1 MAQTGDFETQRR
13 CMAGLMDIKAHAVKT
28 YLSAAVRP
36 QFAGL
41 SVSTQPLH
49 NVTAVGAGPKYV
61 KGKPT
66 GTQAV
71 RFYVERK
78 VPESLIPG
86 EHILPKEIGGVATD
100 VIQMG
105 RFHLCAAFPAP
116 VTGRF
121 RPVQPG
127 CSCSFQLPPPDQGVL
142 TASTIGAIVQ
152 AEGKNFILSNN
163 HALANSNALPAGT
176 PIFHPGL
183 LDQPDLNTDQ
193 IAVLT
198 RFVPITAGTN
208 NLVDCAIAELLDQV
222 PVISDILPTVGR
234 LSSATPI
241 PAKEGMIVMKAGRT
255 TSATA
260 GTVIETHGT
269 VPVLYPFGS
278 ATFDEQIFVQD
289 GDVPFSDG
297 GDSGALV
304 VDQASRAGT
313 GLLFAKT
320 GDGFTACNPLSA
332 VLAALGVT
340 LVV

>member
-1 MAQTGDFETQRR
+1 
-13 CMAGLMDIKAHAVKT
+13 MAGLMDARAHAVKT
-28 YLSAAVRP
+28 YLATEARP

-41 SVSTQPLH
+41 SVSTQPRH
-49 NVTAVGAGPKYV
+49 NVTAVGAGRKYV
-61 KGKPT
+61 NGKAT
-66 GTQAV
+66 SAQAV

-78 VPESLIPG
+78 LPESLIPS
-86 EHILPKEIGGVATD
+86 EHVLPKEIDGVPTD

-105 RFHLCAAFPAP
+105 RFHLCAALPPP

-152 AEGKNFILSNN
+152 AGGKTFILSNN
-163 HALANSNALPAGT
+163 HALANSNAAPAGT

-183 LDQPDLNTDQ
+183 LDQPDLATDQ

-198 RFVPITAGTN
+198 SFVPITADADN
-208 NLVDCAIAELLDQV
+208 VVDCAIAELLDGV
-222 PVISDILPTVGR
+222 PFTPEILPDVGR

-241 PAKEGMIVMKAGRT
+241 AATEGMTVVKAGRT
-255 TSATA
+255 TSATV
-260 GTVIETHGT
+260 GTVVEVNGI

-278 ATFDEQIFVQD
+278 ATFDAQIFVQD
-289 GDVPFSDG
+289 GDEPFSDG

-304 VDQASRAGT
+304 VDQASKAGT

-320 GDGFTACNPLSA
+320 SDGFTACNPLSA
-332 VLAALGVT
+332 VLTALGVT
-340 LVV
+340 LVI

>member
-1 MAQTGDFETQRR
+1 MG
-13 CMAGLMDIKAHAVKT
+13 GLMDAKAHAVQT
-28 YLSAAVRP
+28 YLATEAAAE
-36 QFAGL
+36 FAGL
-41 SVSTQPLH
+41 SVSTQPRH
-49 NVTAVGAGPKYV
+49 NVTAVGAGRKYV
-61 KGKPT
+61 DGKPT
-66 GTQAV
+66 DTPAV
-71 RFYVERK
+71 RFYVEHK
-78 VPESLIPG
+78 LPESLIPS
-86 EHILPKEIGGVATD
+86 EHVLPKEITGVRTD

-105 RFHLCAAFPAP
+105 RFRLCAALPPP

-152 AEGKNFILSNN
+152 KDGKMFILSNN

-183 LDQPDLNTDQ
+183 LDQPDLTTDQ

-198 RFVPITAGTN
+198 GFFPIKTDAN
-208 NLVDCAIAELLDQV
+208 NVVDCAIAELLDAV
-222 PVISDILPTVGR
+222 PFSSEILPDVGR

-241 PAKEGMIVMKAGRT
+241 AATEGMTVVKAGRT
-255 TSATA
+255 TSSTV
-260 GTVIETHGT
+260 GTVVEINGT

-278 ATFDEQIFVQD
+278 ATFESQIFVKD
-289 GDVPFSDG
+289 GDEAFSDG

-304 VDQASRAGT
+304 VDQASKAGT

-320 GDGFTACNPLSA
+320 SDGFTACNPLSA
-332 VLAALGVT
+332 VLTALGVT
-340 LVV
+340 LVI

>member
-1 MAQTGDFETQRR
+1 
-13 CMAGLMDIKAHAVKT
+13 MAGLMDAKALAAKN
-28 YLSAAVRP
+28 YLATTVRL

-41 SVSTQPLH
+41 SFSTQPSH
-49 NVTAVGAGPKYV
+49 NVTAVGAGRKYV
-61 KGKPT
+61 NGKPT

-78 VPESLIPG
+78 VPKSLIPK
-86 EHILPKEIGGVATD
+86 EHVLPPDIGGVPTD

-105 RFHLCAAFPAP
+105 RLKLCAALPAP
-116 VTGRF
+116 ITGRF

-127 CSCSFQLPPPDQGVL
+127 CSCSFQMPPPDQGVL

-152 AEGKNFILSNN
+152 ANGKTFILSNN
-163 HALANSNALPAGT
+163 HALANANALPAGT

-183 LDQPDLNTDQ
+183 LDQPDLSTDQ

-198 RFVPITAGTN
+198 SFVPISSSTN
-208 NLVDCAIAELLDQV
+208 NVVDCAIAELLEGV
-222 PVISDILPTVGR
+222 PFSAEILPDIGR
-234 LSSATPI
+234 LSSAAPV
-241 PAKEGMIVMKAGRT
+241 AAVEGMTVIKAGRT

-260 GTVIETHGT
+260 GTVVETNGT
-269 VPVLYPFGS
+269 VPVLYPNVGIV
-278 ATFDEQIFVQD
+278 TFDNQIFVQD
-289 GDVPFSDG
+289 TSVPFSDG

-320 GDGFTACNPLSA
+320 DDGFTACNPLGA
-332 VLAALGVT
+332 VLTALGVT
-340 LVV
+340 LVI

>member
-1 MAQTGDFETQRR
+1 
-13 CMAGLMDIKAHAVKT
+13 MAGLMEAKAHAVST
-28 YLSAAVRP
+28 YLATEALAG
-36 QFAGL
+36 FAGL
-41 SVSTQPLH
+41 SVSTQPRH
-49 NVTAVGAGPKYV
+49 NVTAVGAGRKYV
-61 KGKPT
+61 DGKPT
-66 GTQAV
+66 DTQAV
-71 RFYVERK
+71 RFYVEHK
-78 VPESLIPG
+78 LPESLIPS
-86 EHILPKEIGGVATD
+86 EHVLPKEIGGVRTD

-105 RFHLCAAFPAP
+105 RFRLCAALPP
-116 VTGRF
+116 PITGRF

-152 AEGKNFILSNN
+152 KDGKMFILSNN

-183 LDQPDLNTDQ
+183 LDQPDLTTDQ

-198 RFVPITAGTN
+198 SFFPIQAGAN
-208 NLVDCAIAELLDQV
+208 NVVDCAIAELLDAVQF
-222 PVISDILPTVGR
+222 SSEILADVGR

-241 PAKEGMIVMKAGRT
+241 AATEGMTVVKAGRT
-255 TSATA
+255 TSSTV
-260 GTVIETHGT
+260 GTVVEINGT

-278 ATFDEQIFVQD
+278 ATFENQIFVKD
-289 GDVPFSDG
+289 GDESFSDV

-304 VDQASRAGT
+304 VDQASKAGT

-320 GDGFTACNPLSA
+320 SDGFTACNPLSA
-332 VLAALGVT
+332 VLTALGVT